1 MHLPGPGTHVSRVH
15 LTAGRFSRVLSH
27 GQRPRQRAGL
37 TVRASA
43 MNLQGITP
51 SALAMRLYLT
61 GPGRLQLGS
70 AIAPRVDRIWIRPI
84 CGGRWSVV
92 HFP

>member
-1 MHLPGPGTHVSRVH
+1 MD
-15 LTAGRFSRVLSH
+15 LSH
-27 GQRPRQRAGL
+27 DQRPRQRAGL

-70 AIAPRVDRIWIRPI
+70 AFDPRVDRIWIRPI

-92 HFP
+92 HFA